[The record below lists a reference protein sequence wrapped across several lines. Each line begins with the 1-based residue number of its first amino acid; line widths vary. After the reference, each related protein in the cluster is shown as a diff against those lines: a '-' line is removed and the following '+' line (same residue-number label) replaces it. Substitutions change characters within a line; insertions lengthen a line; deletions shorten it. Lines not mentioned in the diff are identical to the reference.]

1 MRFFVNLIPQALKHR
16 PREKRRVA
24 SRFSLAS
31 ARIHSSVPFLS
42 TNQRMVETER
52 KEEKERER
60 DIERSKLNS
69 KVEGKEREREKGEA
83 EGRKRLERWYTGS
96 EGGWGRRKWRHIG
109 ATRAYR
115 SVHRLSRD
123 NDPSCLP
130 LPSLSLSIPF
140 RSSSIA
146 FSKNLLARL
155 STASFK
161 RIQVRLVEQLLD
173 LISGDSQLRDA
184 LSRLNFLLFVFSR
197 QKSAKAFRSWLCFSS
212 GARKRNNPKG
222 NPFNRLWN
230 SHTPRE
236 TRSRS
241 RITSF
246 PVNFIRKLCLRFFP
260 FFSLPLLTRIRSRR
274 GMEGEKEREEE
285 GRRKKN
291 CHYREWKWKESS

>member
-1 MRFFVNLIPQALKHR
+1 MVYRFWRRLGAAEVTSHR
-16 PREKRRVA
+16 GHT
-24 SRFSLAS
+24 
-31 ARIHSSVPFLS
+31 RIS
-42 TNQRMVETER
+42 QRAQT
-52 KEEKERER
+52 
-60 DIERSKLNS
+60 
-69 KVEGKEREREKGEA
+69 
-83 EGRKRLERWYTGS
+83 
-96 EGGWGRRKWRHIG
+96 
-109 ATRAYR
+109 
-115 SVHRLSRD
+115 LSRQWPIL
-123 NDPSCLP
+123 PSS
-130 LPSLSLSIPF
+130 SLSLSLPF

-260 FFSLPLLTRIRSRR
+260 FFTHFPCWLES
-274 GMEGEKEREEE
+274 GAGEGWKE
-285 GRRKKN
+285 GRKGRKRGGERKIAITGNGSGKN
-291 CHYREWKWKESS
+291 RLRRQESVVIARPPGLMDNSREKILGL

>member
-1 MRFFVNLIPQALKHR
+1 M
-16 PREKRRVA
+16 
-24 SRFSLAS
+24 
-31 ARIHSSVPFLS
+31 
-42 TNQRMVETER
+42 
-52 KEEKERER
+52 
-60 DIERSKLNS
+60 
-69 KVEGKEREREKGEA
+69 
-83 EGRKRLERWYTGS
+83 
-96 EGGWGRRKWRHIG
+96 
-109 ATRAYR
+109 
-115 SVHRLSRD
+115 HRLSRD

-130 LPSLSLSIPF
+130 LPSLSLSLLF

-197 QKSAKAFRSWLCFSS
+197 QKSAKAFRSWLCFSPRRGIISLALSVSS